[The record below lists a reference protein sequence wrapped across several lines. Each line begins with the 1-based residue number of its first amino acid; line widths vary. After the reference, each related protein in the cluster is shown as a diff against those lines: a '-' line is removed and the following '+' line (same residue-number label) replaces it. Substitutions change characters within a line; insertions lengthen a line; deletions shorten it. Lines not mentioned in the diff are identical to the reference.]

1 MKRFAL
7 LQRKTAIV
15 LLCLALP
22 GMAQTIELAG
32 VTVEPRIRLEGQ
44 ELALN
49 GTGIRSR
56 FMIKVYVAAL
66 YVAELSANPQKLIGQ
81 PGAKRM
87 ALTLLRDVS
96 GEKLLDAMHEGL
108 NRNSSPDELAL
119 MQDQIAQMSAIFRT
133 VGEGRKGDLI
143 TLDWVP
149 SRGTVIRINGVARG
163 QAIPNENFY
172 RSLLR
177 IWLGEQPAQKDLR
190 DALSG
195 RVN

>member
-1 MKRFAL
+1 
-7 LQRKTAIV
+7 
-15 LLCLALP
+15 
-22 GMAQTIELAG
+22 MAQAIELAG
-32 VTVEPRIRLEGQ
+32 VKVEPGTRVEGQ

-49 GTGIRSR
+49 GAGIRSR

-66 YVAELSANPQKLIGQ
+66 YVTGLSENPQRLIEH

-108 NRNSSPDELAL
+108 NRNSSPEELAL
-119 MQDQIAQMSAIFRT
+119 MQDQIARMSAIFRT
-133 VGEGRKGDLI
+133 AGEGRKGDLI

-149 SRGTVIRINGVARG
+149 SRGTVIRINGVMRG
-163 QAIPNENFY
+163 QAIPGENFY

-177 IWLGEQPAQKDLR
+177 IWLGEQPAQEDLR
-190 DALSG
+190 DALLG
-195 RVN
+195 RGN

>member
-22 GMAQTIELAG
+22 GMAQAIELAG

-119 MQDQIAQMSAIFRT
+119 MQDQIAQMSVIFRT